1 MLKPRLLNE
10 PNKFNDTNK
19 ILGIS
24 FINNE
29 EAYDENSR
37 KVYLLSRGRIFL
49 NTSYPL
55 YVGEPLSIILN
66 YPVRGKVNKFI
77 LKLFL
82 KILKINLMFFLFF
95 FDFKDME
102 FPTYMRQ

>member
-1 MLKPRLLNE
+1 MLKPRLTNE
-10 PNKFNDTNK
+10 PNKLNDTNK

-49 NTSYPL
+49 NTTNPL

-66 YPVRGKVNKFI
+66 YPVRGKVNKI
-77 LKLFL
+77 YSQ
-82 KILKINLMFFLFF
+82 
-95 FDFKDME
+95 
-102 FPTYMRQ
+102 TT